1 MTTLAPPLAETFTR
15 LRAFDELCRAE
26 VGTPGGKGWLHFTD
40 LPERGL
46 DELFAAATR
55 PGPRRP
61 HYVGASVAATL
72 VDALV
77 STALPALL
85 IERRLP
91 DVSPAN
97 VSGRLHHSELWFTRV
112 VLHEPRCHVLAA
124 DAAAQD
130 PSVMLVPSPGHL
142 HRIFAGMLVEAA
154 TSWFGA
160 IRARTPFGRRGMW
173 GQLADDLCSTA
184 LWTARAAGLDQR
196 RCWDEAQSIVE
207 LVAADVPDLRVR
219 PRLFPVRWS
228 GGQCLWQVKGTC
240 CLWYT
245 TFDEPHTDGDG
256 YCTTCP
262 LRTDDV
268 RHQRLREWLENQ
280 ATATG

>member
-1 MTTLAPPLAETFTR
+1 VTTLTPPLAETFAR
-15 LRAFDELCRAE
+15 LRAFDELCRAK
-26 VGTPGGKGWLHFTD
+26 VGTPGGKGWLDFAD

-46 DELFAAATR
+46 DELLAAATR

-61 HYVGASVAATL
+61 HYIGASVAATL

-85 IERRLP
+85 VERRLP

-97 VSGRLHHSELWFTRV
+97 VSGCLHHSELWFTRL
-112 VLHEPRCHVLAA
+112 VLNEPRCHVLPA
-124 DAAAQD
+124 DAAAQE
-130 PSVMLVPSPGHL
+130 PSATVVPGAGEL
-142 HRIFAGMLVEAA
+142 HRLLAGMLVEAA
-154 TSWFGA
+154 TPWFDA

-184 LWTARAAGLDQR
+184 LRTARAAGLDQR

-245 TFDEPHTDGDG
+245 TFDEPQTDGDG

-280 ATATG
+280 ASAAG